1 MLSDPAVRLPRMDPA
16 LAALMGMIFGVAGGA
31 GGQIVDR
38 RHSARR
44 DRDAR
49 NVALLEE
56 AANALSRQR
65 RQLQTQYSLWQAGL
79 PIDDARVQ
87 EADRGVTEAI
97 EDVWSTDNLLVI
109 HFGADAEV
117 TSAYRACV
125 DNLDALRRLCR
136 RTGFKPAQQHQQE
149 WMKAAQAAVLS
160 HRRFTQHVREVATQ
174 SGPHASRSLL
184 SRPRLR
190 APRRQPT

>member
-1 MLSDPAVRLPRMDPA
+1 MDPA
-16 LAALMGMIFGVAGGA
+16 LAALIGMVFGVAGGA
-31 GGQIVDR
+31 GGQVVDR
-38 RHSARR
+38 RHSARK

-49 NVALLEE
+49 NVALLEQ

-65 RQLQTQYSLWQAGL
+65 RQLHTQFSLWQAGL

-87 EADRGVTEAI
+87 EADRLVAEAI

-117 TSAYRACV
+117 TSAYRTCV
-125 DNLDALRRLCR
+125 DNLDGLRRLCR
-136 RTGFKPAQQHQQE
+136 RTGFKPSQHHQQE
-149 WMKAAQAAVLS
+149 WMKAAQETVLS
-160 HRRFTQHVREVATQ
+160 HRRFTQHVREVATRT
-174 SGPHASRSLL
+174 GPHAARGMFAWA
-184 SRPRLR
+184 RVR